1 LKFEVFKKGKIDSD
15 FLLCGAYAF
24 GSDGLVIRRAK
35 IEFKDGVIECKKPY
49 QATSGIALL
58 WPIEGFGRVILPTT
72 CLPEREKPY
81 NLNVEIARA
90 KLMQSV
96 NKREEWSIFDNFG
109 ALADISREA
118 QSLFIEAIEN
128 LSSPSTASKLADE
141 SLRRSIIL
149 SEKLAVKQAE
159 SFFVAKSSS
168 HGFSRGCLGCRID
181 PAMIYNSAYME
192 KLMELFGFVF
202 LPVNWAQIE
211 RQKGSFDFSLIDACV
226 SVLSKRKIAICAG
239 PLLCFSN
246 ENLPEWVLKDEGE
259 FERVRESAYQF
270 IVKMVSRYSDHIRS
284 WIVVSGMNMQ
294 NHFEFNFEQVL
305 EMTRAAT
312 MAVKAVSNRVLK
324 IVEISNP
331 WGEYYSAM
339 PGTIPPVM
347 YIDMLLQGGISFDAF
362 GFRLQFGKNQDGMR
376 PRDMMEIS
384 AILDKFT
391 LANKALYITG
401 LEIPSENVSGDGE
414 LAGQWHGQWNDLLQ
428 SRWLEQ
434 FYKIALSKP
443 FIDSVVYSNLIDN
456 PGSEIPKS
464 GLMTEGFE
472 PKRSY
477 LVLKRI
483 HEIIFNR

>member
-1 LKFEVFKKGKIDSD
+1 
-15 FLLCGAYAF
+15 
-24 GSDGLVIRRAK
+24 
-35 IEFKDGVIECKKPY
+35 
-49 QATSGIALL
+49 
-58 WPIEGFGRVILPTT
+58 
-72 CLPEREKPY
+72 
-81 NLNVEIARA
+81 
-90 KLMQSV
+90 
-96 NKREEWSIFDNFG
+96 
-109 ALADISREA
+109 
-118 QSLFIEAIEN
+118 
-128 LSSPSTASKLADE
+128 
-141 SLRRSIIL
+141 
-149 SEKLAVKQAE
+149 
-159 SFFVAKSSS
+159 
-168 HGFSRGCLGCRID
+168 
-181 PAMIYNSAYME
+181 
-192 KLMELFGFVF
+192 
-202 LPVNWAQIE
+202 
-211 RQKGSFDFSLIDACV
+211 
-226 SVLSKRKIAICAG
+226 
-239 PLLCFSN
+239 
-246 ENLPEWVLKDEGE
+246 VLKDEGE

-331 WGEYYSAM
+331 WGEYYSSM